1 MNLSTTKQQNVST
14 KCMSYHPYIF
24 LAFSSLALCVVPPS
38 VCIYHQRSSIRHRPD
53 VAIAVFRPGG
63 VVHQGI
69 EKFRGPVKFSKGR
82 WVGVQCDKPVG
93 RNNGTVK
100 KVGICHSC
108 VGRVTYIED
117 YSKVVLIISRSLFA
131 ETRLHVFLI

>member
-38 VCIYHQRSSIRHRPD
+38 VCICHQRSSIRHRPD

-100 KVGICHSC
+100 KVC
-108 VGRVTYIED
+108 VYITYIED
-117 YSKVVLIISRSLFA
+117 YRKVLLIRSRSLFA
-131 ETRLHVFLI
+131 ENRLLI